1 MILTLPLWLEDGKKH
16 VDIIPTVLYSTN
28 RVRVMESLWNLPPR
42 GLGLSLGLYP
52 VETGVI
58 VINLWGRKHVDDLI
72 PRSAEV
78 RITCNH

>member
-1 MILTLPLWLEDGKKH
+1 
-16 VDIIPTVLYSTN
+16 
-28 RVRVMESLWNLPPR
+28 MESLWKLPPR
-42 GLGLSLGLYP
+42 GLGLYP